1 MANSSIFSGIGGFGS
16 NVISPLD
23 FMGGFGYALP
33 WIPTVGAAGAPNE
46 PRRATPIP
54 KVTIDPDQ
62 DSPGHRRQVRARA
75 EAEGRRD
82 AQSGRPLLEEVP
94 GDEGEAEHWTRV
106 ARRDAQIA
114 EYQKIAADPDYE
126 PDTWYIDHWDIHHWS
141 EKIPPGV
148 PIVAQAGTAR
158 QAGVAQA
165 GTQRPPWT
173 GPATWS
179 GVLPSEALL
188 RESAETPPD
197 EPAFGQDPRGSWD
210 PLGIEGYEAVQG
222 SGLQSMVPGS
232 YAELGEMFS
241 SIPTTTEEVA
251 DIFSEIT
258 PFDLAKGAYGLST
271 FALPAMPAG
280 STFAF
285 NTIAEAM
292 AKSRKNER
300 IRSQFPELGPAER
313 DFFGMVPDLDERD
326 YATLAEHG
334 RTTDFGAGTAALS
347 VTPEGFQA
355 RPSPVRQRYDE
366 TQLGVTPGD
375 MAYDN
380 YMAAHAQMLVPGD
393 PRHTLTQAA
402 LDQYGLPAGSTQA
415 DLFST
420 EPTQA
425 GGERALDFGAVP
437 GGIDRWGDPAAP
449 RTVDERLWENTL
461 AEVDL
466 LGEWDPVT
474 EPITGTT
481 YNPDTGQM
489 DPFSTADFSFDI
501 GDPYSAV
508 GLEAFGYAPGT
519 DSSDYAQLDKN
530 AEVIAQ
536 YHADQEAVSKG
547 VAGIPSL
554 TPGDFTSYTD
564 FSVKGDREKAGREA
578 TARAVQAEKQR
589 EREAYVNLVKNLG
602 EDQHAPPPPPGI
614 AGTVAGLGYMWGGG
628 QGEDDSY
635 GFGSMDDTDYGM
647 GY

>member
-23 FMGGFGYALP
+23 FMGGFSLP

-62 DSPGHRRQVRARA
+62 DPQGHENQVRARA

-94 GDEGEAEHWTRV
+94 GDEGEPEHWTRV

-126 PDTWYIDHWDIHHWS
+126 PDIWYIDHWDIHHWS

-148 PIVAQAGTAR
+148 PIVAQAGTAG

-173 GPATWS
+173 GAATWS
-179 GVLPSEALL
+179 GELPSEALL
-188 RESAETPPD
+188 RASAETPPD
-197 EPAFGQDPRGSWD
+197 EPAFGQTQTSWD
-210 PLGIEGYEAVQG
+210 PLGIEGYQAT
-222 SGLQSMVPGS
+222 QSSFPS
-232 YAELGEMFS
+232 WDDLFS
-241 SIPTTTEEVA
+241 SEYWSDVGRDFPTTGDAAAAAQTA
-251 DIFSEIT
+251 LGLGFSA
-258 PFDLAKGAYGLST
+258 PYMGLGTAAFS
-271 FALPAMPAG
+271 ALTSAA
-280 STFAF
+280 
-285 NTIAEAM
+285 
-292 AKSRKNER
+292 AKSRMNER
-300 IRSQFPELGPAER
+300 IRSQFPELGPAET
-313 DFFGMVPDLDERD
+313 DFFGRTPGFSERD

-334 RTTDFGAGTAALS
+334 RTTDIGAGAAALS
-347 VTPEGFQA
+347 LTPEGLFQA
-355 RPSPVRQRYDE
+355 RPAPVRQRYDD
-366 TQLGVTPGD
+366 TQLGYTPGD

-380 YMAAHAQMLVPGD
+380 YMAAHGALTVPGS
-393 PRHTLTQAA
+393 PTLALTQAA
-402 LDQYGLPAGSTQA
+402 LDQYGLPAGSTQG
-415 DLFST
+415 DLFQTYPS
-420 EPTQA
+420 
-425 GGERALDFGAVP
+425 
-437 GGIDRWGDPAAP
+437 IDRWGEPAP
-449 RTVDERLWENTL
+449 RIVDKTLWGDTT

-536 YHADQEAVSKG
+536 YHADQAAVQAAAEA
-547 VAGIPSL
+547 
-554 TPGDFTSYTD
+554 
-564 FSVKGDREKAGREA
+564 EA

-602 EDQHAPPPPPGI
+602 EEQHAPPPPPGI

>member
-23 FMGGFGYALP
+23 FMGGFSLP

-62 DSPGHRRQVRARA
+62 DPQGHENQVRARA

-126 PDTWYIDHWDIHHWS
+126 PDIWYIDHWDIHHWS

-148 PIVAQAGTAR
+148 PIVAQAGTAG

-173 GPATWS
+173 GAATWS
-179 GVLPSEALL
+179 GELPSEALM

-210 PLGIEGYEAVQG
+210 PLGIEGYQAT
-222 SGLQSMVPGS
+222 QSSFPS
-232 YAELGEMFS
+232 WDDLFS
-241 SIPTTTEEVA
+241 SEYWSDVGRDFPTTGDAAAAAQTA
-251 DIFSEIT
+251 LGLGFSA
-258 PFDLAKGAYGLST
+258 PYMGLGTAAFS
-271 FALPAMPAG
+271 ALTSAA
-280 STFAF
+280 
-285 NTIAEAM
+285 
-292 AKSRKNER
+292 AKSRMNER
-300 IRSQFPELGPAER
+300 IRSQFPELGPAET
-313 DFFGMVPDLDERD
+313 DFFGRTPGFSERD

-334 RTTDFGAGTAALS
+334 RTTDIGAGAAALS
-347 VTPEGFQA
+347 LTPEGLFQA
-355 RPSPVRQRYDE
+355 RPGPVRQRYDE

-536 YHADQEAVSKG
+536 YHADQAAVQAAAEA
-547 VAGIPSL
+547 
-554 TPGDFTSYTD
+554 
-564 FSVKGDREKAGREA
+564 EA

-589 EREAYVNLVKNLG
+589 EREAYVNLVQNLE
-602 EDQHAPPPPPGI
+602 EDQHAPPPPPDL
-614 AGTVAGLGYMWGGG
+614 GLGGRDPGWLWTGYSEDGAPDPGDVG
-628 QGEDDSY
+628 FGGEDSPW
-635 GFGSMDDTDYGM
+635 
-647 GY
+647 